1 MTQPADIPLAEG
13 VALVHG
19 PGGRACVRI
28 DTPLVEALVSLHGG
42 QLLSFQTKGQE
53 PLLWLSPAAHFKA
66 GVAIRGGVPLCW
78 PWFGPWR
85 GEGAL
90 PQHGFARLRD
100 WVVLNTQVQAD
111 GSVRLA
117 LGFEDDLETRQIWPH
132 PFRLR
137 LDLRLD
143 TQLTLELTVENTG
156 TQALTWSGAFH
167 PYLRSP
173 DLSRC
178 RLRGWQ
184 GLEFRHNP
192 DQTRGLAGGEDLPL
206 GQALDRTY
214 FNAPD
219 RCELMDDAGR
229 TLTRFEKWGAR
240 DGVVWTPGPNPSKSP
255 ADLPPELWKEF
266 VCVEAL
272 NSADGVV
279 LEAGA
284 SAKLGLRL
292 SR

>member
-1 MTQPADIPLAEG
+1 MTQSADIPLAEG

-19 PGGRACVRI
+19 PGGRACVKI
-28 DTPLVEALVSLHGG
+28 ATPLVDALVSLHGG
-42 QLLSFQTKGQE
+42 QLLAFQAKGRG

-85 GEGAL
+85 GEGAQ

-100 WVVLNTQVQAD
+100 WTVLGATAQAD
-111 GSVRLA
+111 GGVRLA
-117 LGFEDDLETRQIWPH
+117 LGFDDDLETRQIWPH
-132 PFRLR
+132 SFRLR

-143 TQLTLELTVENTG
+143 AQLSLELSVHNPG
-156 TQALTWSGAFH
+156 PDAWAWSGAMH
-167 PYLRSP
+167 PYLRTP

-192 DQTRGLAGGEDLPL
+192 DQSRGHDQALELPL

-214 FNAPD
+214 FKAPD
-219 RCELMDDAGR
+219 RCALVDEAGR
-229 TLTRFEKWGAR
+229 PLVQVEKWGAQ
-240 DGVVWTPGPNPSKSP
+240 DGVVWTPGPSPAKSP
-255 ADLPPELWKEF
+255 ADLPPELWREF

-272 NSADGVV
+272 NGADGVV
-279 LEAGA
+279 LQAGET
-284 SAKLGLRL
+284 AKLGMRFIQ
-292 SR
+292 